1 MPAPVAALM
10 VTPHAALPAEGDW
23 TELPALGIAPPGH
36 YGLGFFLD
44 GRERFGHI
52 GGAHSF
58 CAVAYGSVAGGTGAV
73 IMAASDL
80 APFPLGLLLAIGDG
94 HGWSSLRVPPVAPM
108 SAAP

>member
-1 MPAPVAALM
+1 M
-10 VTPHAALPAEGDW
+10 TP
-23 TELPALGIAPPGH
+23 TSCRRLGIAPPDS

-58 CAVAYGSVAGGTGAV
+58 CAVMYGSTADGTGAV
-73 IMAASDL
+73 IMAACDL
-80 APFPLGLLLAIGDG
+80 DPFPLGLLLAIGDG